1 MRTVVVPVAALLL
14 LLVLG
19 TFVVDHLG
27 LDIVVEDRNDLA
39 AIVALIDFLILIFV
53 HWVWCRLLLVN
64 LHDMVLLLLHCG
76 I

>member
-27 LDIVVEDRNDLA
+27 LDLVLEHRNDLA
-39 AIVALIDFLILIFV
+39 AIVALVDLLVLIFI
-53 HWVWCRLLLVN
+53 HWVW
-64 LHDMVLLLLHCG
+64 G
-76 I
+76 